1 MLYLSFE
8 SKVELVVED
17 QRDPE
22 WTKPQFDVEVDEVDE
37 AEESIKKFPSEI
49 FSSLSSARLIAF
61 SAIFIVDGLMTDG
74 WL

>member
-22 WTKPQFDVEVDEVDE
+22 WTKPQFDVEVDE